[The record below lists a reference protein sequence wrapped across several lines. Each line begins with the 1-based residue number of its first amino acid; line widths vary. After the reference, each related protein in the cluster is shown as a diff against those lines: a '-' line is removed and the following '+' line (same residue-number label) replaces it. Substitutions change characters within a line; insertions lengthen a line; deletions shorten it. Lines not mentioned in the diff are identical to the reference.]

1 MNYSVHRIK
10 ILREIAMPLLKW
22 FGKDIEIA
30 HPWIKEAK
38 VFLHSF
44 KHKGY
49 WYHGVN
55 REIRTMKLFRVLIKE
70 GFRVTEVGGHIGF
83 ISMYFSWLVGEKG
96 KVIIFEPGSNNL
108 PYIRKNIDSL
118 SGRPGFSEMELIEK
132 AVGDK
137 DGESILYEESLTG
150 QNNSLVKNFKGL
162 EHNVNFSYVKSEIKE
177 QSVSIVSLDSF
188 LLKEGP
194 VDFIKI
200 DVEGFEFNVLM
211 GALKTIQINLPIM
224 MVEVQANQQEI
235 FEILKM
241 TNYSLFN
248 DSRQELIHAED
259 MKGNIFCLHTAKHR
273 EIILENFRAV

>member
-1 MNYSVHRIK
+1 
-10 ILREIAMPLLKW
+10 
-22 FGKDIEIA
+22 
-30 HPWIKEAK
+30 
-38 VFLHSF
+38 
-44 KHKGY
+44 
-49 WYHGVN
+49 
-55 REIRTMKLFRVLIKE
+55 
-70 GFRVTEVGGHIGF
+70 
-83 ISMYFSWLVGEKG
+83 MYFSWLVGEKG

-108 PYIRKNIDSL
+108 PYIRKNTNSL
-118 SGRPGFSEMELIEK
+118 SDRPGFSKIELIEK

-162 EHNVNFSYVKSEIKE
+162 EHNINFSYVKSEIKE
-177 QSVSIVSLDSF
+177 QPVSIVSLDSF
-188 LLKEGP
+188 FLKEGT

-241 TNYSLFN
+241 INYSLFN
-248 DSRQELIHAED
+248 EYRQELVRAED
-259 MKGNIFCLHTAKHR
+259 MKGNVFCLHTAKHR
-273 EIILENFRAV
+273 EIILEKFRAI

>member
-1 MNYSVHRIK
+1 MRGANPS
-10 ILREIAMPLLKW
+10 LP
-22 FGKDIEIA
+22 GK
-30 HPWIKEAK
+30 
-38 VFLHSF
+38 
-44 KHKGY
+44 Y
-49 WYHGVN
+49 
-55 REIRTMKLFRVLIKE
+55 LI
-70 GFRVTEVGGHIGF
+70 
-83 ISMYFSWLVGEKG
+83 
-96 KVIIFEPGSNNL
+96 
-108 PYIRKNIDSL
+108 
-118 SGRPGFSEMELIEK
+118 ELIEK

-137 DGESILYEESLTG
+137 DGESILYEESLTD
-150 QNNSLVKNFKGL
+150 QNNSLVKNFEGL

-177 QSVSIVSLDSF
+177 QPVSIVSLDSF

-194 VDFIKI
+194 VDFIKV